1 MLWGPLSHHKLLG
14 VHAGSV
20 PLHGMATPELTVVDA
35 GAAPA
40 QWPAAQLLARALQ
53 AHLNSV
59 GCPVESFQAFE
70 DEVAALPGKYAP
82 AQQGCLFLLCDGR
95 CQPAAVIGMAALRQH
110 ARSEAEVKRMIVL
123 PAARGCSG
131 GLRLMAALA
140 ARAQDLGYATL
151 VLDSLERL
159 PHAVALYERC
169 GFRHC
174 EPYCFNPM
182 PDAVY
187 MRGRVEDVLK
197 CCQELAQAGAAE
209 VRVATPAEPALP
221 IAQDDWLAA
230 VGLQPASA

>member
-1 MLWGPLSHHKLLG
+1 MT
-14 VHAGSV
+14 
-20 PLHGMATPELTVVDA
+20 TPELTIVDI
-35 GAAPA
+35 GTAPA

-82 AQQGCLFLLCDGR
+82 GLQGCLFLLCDAR
-95 CQPAAVIGMAALRQH
+95 REPATVIGMAALRQH
-110 ARSEAEVKRMIVL
+110 ALKEAEVKRMIVL
-123 PAARGCSG
+123 PAARGCCG
-131 GLRLMAALA
+131 GLHLMAALA
-140 ARAQDLGYATL
+140 ARAQDLGYTSL

-169 GFRHC
+169 GFQHC

-187 MRGRVEDVLK
+187 MRGQVKDVLK
-197 CCQELAQAGAAE
+197 CCHEQLHSAATA
-209 VRVATPAEPALP
+209 VREPAPDEPALP
-221 IAQDDWLAA
+221 IAHDDWLAT